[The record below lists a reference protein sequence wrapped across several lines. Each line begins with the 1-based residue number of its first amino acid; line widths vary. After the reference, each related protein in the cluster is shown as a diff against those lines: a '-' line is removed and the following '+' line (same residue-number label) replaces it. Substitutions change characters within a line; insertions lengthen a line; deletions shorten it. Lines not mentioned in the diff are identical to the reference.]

1 MIKTRKTKDK
11 IMIVD
16 GKQRLH
22 ALICY
27 MGDKNAKQNKQF

>member
-16 GKQRLH
+16 GKQRLR
-22 ALICY
+22 AIISFRRRYDL
-27 MGDKNAKQNKQF
+27 NE